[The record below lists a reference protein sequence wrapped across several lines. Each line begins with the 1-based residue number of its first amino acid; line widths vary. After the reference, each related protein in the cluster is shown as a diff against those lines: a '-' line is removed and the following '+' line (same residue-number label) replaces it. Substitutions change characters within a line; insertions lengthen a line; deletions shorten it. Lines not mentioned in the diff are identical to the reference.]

1 MTLLLFYAI
10 ICTFLRKGFLK
21 MFGDKIILCCKECT
35 LDQKRRFFVP
45 KSTGVEP
52 NDELVFAINNDGNL
66 IVYNMTFLEKLIKS
80 YEERIKASEN
90 MNFINAMRKEMARV
104 YTSCLG
110 SSKVDKQGRVIIPQ
124 EACEMFKIE
133 GSIIV
138 QGFGKCMLIFSSREM
153 KDKYVLS
160 LKSK

>member
-104 YTSCLG
+104 YT
-110 SSKVDKQGRVIIPQ
+110 DKQGRVIIPQ